1 MEIGIAVG
9 VAWFGAIIIA
19 HLTVLWTT
27 ESSVRPRIS
36 QIVFLVGVIGILLT
50 LILLSVGLGKAS
62 VSNTALVFWALA
74 AILTYGALLA
84 LYLPLYYSI
93 VASLSLQSLILLS
106 KEPRG
111 SLPIAELRQY
121 FASLPLVEKRLATMA
136 TNGFLIKQG
145 DAYVLSAKGRSTA
158 IIFSWIKT
166 FWRLGPGG

>member
-9 VAWFGAIIIA
+9 LAWFVVIIIA

-27 ESSVRPRIS
+27 EPSVRPRIS
-36 QIVFLVGVIGILLT
+36 QIAFFIGIVGILLT
-50 LILLSVGLGKAS
+50 LILFSADLGKGF

-84 LYLPLYYSI
+84 LYLPFYYSI

-106 KEPRG
+106 KQPRG

-158 IIFSWIKT
+158 IIFSWVKT